1 VTATISTA
9 RRWAGVTLAITPVFA
24 ASLTCAPVLAA
35 QAARATPA
43 AAAAAPS
50 LTWPAPPAPA
60 RIRFVRAL
68 DPATARSKPS
78 VFSRILRVITGGHD
92 EPQMLQPYGIA
103 VGVDGKVYVAD
114 TFARTIHVFDVA
126 KSKYSTIPVDG
137 ESLIGVAVVGAQVFV
152 TDSVSGRVVGL
163 DARGKVR
170 WTIGRESGFLRP
182 TGIAAGADRLYVVD
196 TIMNCIVVVSLT
208 GQRMSS
214 FGERGGRPGQFNFPT
229 NIARTA
235 DGRLLVTDAMNFR
248 VQTFDSDGRYLDTF
262 GHLGDG
268 AGDFAKPKGIA
279 VDSAGHIYVVEG
291 FHDVV
296 QIFDDR
302 GRLLLA
308 FGESGSGSGQFWLPS
323 GIAIVN
329 DVVYVADSANRRL
342 QVFEYLR
349 EQP

>member
-1 VTATISTA
+1 MLPSARRVTAL
-9 RRWAGVTLAITPVFA
+9 WLA
-24 ASLTCAPVLAA
+24 LAA
-35 QAARATPA
+35 VIAHGIVVAPPLSAQPPRRSAPIPEAA
-43 AAAAAPS
+43 
-50 LTWPAPPAPA
+50 LTWPPPPAPA

-68 DPATARSKPS
+68 DPNSARGKPS
-78 VFSRILRVITGGHD
+78 LLARIARAVVGTRD
-92 EPQMLQPYGIA
+92 ERQMQQPYGIA
-103 VGVDGKVYVAD
+103 VGPDGKVYVAD

-126 KSKYSTIPVDG
+126 KSHYSVIHVDG
-137 ESLIGVAVVGAQVFV
+137 ESLIGVAVAGGYVFV
-152 TDSVSGRVVGL
+152 TDSASGRVLCL
-163 DARGKVR
+163 DAKGRVR
-170 WTIGRESGFLRP
+170 WTLGRESGFMRP
-182 TGIAAGADRLYVVD
+182 TGITAAADRLYVAD
-196 TIMNCIVVVSLT
+196 TIMNCIVAVSLT
-208 GQRMSS
+208 GQRMAS

-248 VQTFDSDGRYLDTF
+248 VQAFDADGRYLYTF

-279 VDSAGHIYVVEG
+279 LDSAGHIYVVEG
-291 FHDVV
+291 FHDTV
-296 QIFDDR
+296 QIFDED

-308 FGESGSGSGQFWLPS
+308 FGESGSGTGQFWLPS

-342 QVFEYLR
+342 QVFEYLK